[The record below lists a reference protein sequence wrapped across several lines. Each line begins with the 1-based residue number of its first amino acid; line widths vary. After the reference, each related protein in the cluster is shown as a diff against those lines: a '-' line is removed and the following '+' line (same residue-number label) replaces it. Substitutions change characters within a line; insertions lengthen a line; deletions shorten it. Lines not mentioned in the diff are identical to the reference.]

1 MGGGDAYPQ
10 QDYRIVIIVPAMNIE
25 GAICRLRALEPQDID
40 VMYGWE
46 NDTDLW
52 RVSGTMAPFSRHS
65 LMRFIE
71 EQQYDIYASRQ
82 QRFVIEVD
90 VDGEAKAVGAIDLFD
105 FDPQNLRAGV
115 GIVISAEYRKLGYA
129 KDALCTLATYA
140 KDVLRMHQLWC
151 SIGADNDA
159 SIRLFQGAGFV
170 ECGCRREWILT
181 ADGAIDEILMQKIL
195 R

>member
-1 MGGGDAYPQ
+1 
-10 QDYRIVIIVPAMNIE
+10 MNIE

-82 QRFVIEVD
+82 QRLVIEAD

-115 GIVISAEYRKLGYA
+115 GIVVSAEYRQAGYA
-129 KDALCTLATYA
+129 KDALRTLATYV
-140 KDVLRMHQLWC
+140 KNVLHMHQLWC

>member
-1 MGGGDAYPQ
+1 
-10 QDYRIVIIVPAMNIE
+10 MNIE

-82 QRFVIEVD
+82 QRFVIEAD
-90 VDGEAKAVGAIDLFD
+90 VDGEARAVGAIDLFD

-115 GIVISAEYRKLGYA
+115 GIVISAEYRQAGYA
-129 KDALCTLATYA
+129 KDALRTLATYV
-140 KDVLRMHQLWC
+140 KNVLHMHQLWC

-159 SIRLFQGAGFV
+159 SIRLFQSIGFV
-170 ECGCRREWILT
+170 ECGCRREWIIT

>member
-1 MGGGDAYPQ
+1 
-10 QDYRIVIIVPAMNIE
+10 MNIE

-82 QRFVIEVD
+82 QRFVIEAD
-90 VDGEAKAVGAIDLFD
+90 VDGEARAVGAIDLFD

-129 KDALCTLATYA
+129 KDALNILEHYA
-140 KDVLRMHQLWC
+140 KDVLHLHQLWC
-151 SIGADNDA
+151 GIGADNQA

-170 ECGCRREWILT
+170 ECGRRREWILT

-195 R
+195 

>member
-1 MGGGDAYPQ
+1 
-10 QDYRIVIIVPAMNIE
+10 MNIE
-25 GAICRLRALEPQDID
+25 GAICRLRALEPQDVD
-40 VMYGWE
+40 VLYSWE
-46 NDTDLW
+46 NDTALW
-52 RVSGTMAPFSRHS
+52 RVSGTMAPFS
-65 LMRFIE
+65 LIRFID

-82 QRFVIEVD
+82 QRLIIETDIDNQPV
-90 VDGEAKAVGAIDLFD
+90 VVGAIDLFD

-115 GIVISAEYRKLGYA
+115 GVVISAEHRERGYA

-140 KDVLRMHQLWC
+140 KVVLHLHQLWC
-151 SIGADNDA
+151 GIGADNKA

-170 ECGCRREWILT
+170 ECGRRREWILT

>member
-1 MGGGDAYPQ
+1 
-10 QDYRIVIIVPAMNIE
+10 MNIE
-25 GAICRLRALEPQDID
+25 GAICRLRALEPQDVD
-40 VMYGWE
+40 VLYSWE
-46 NDTDLW
+46 NDTALW

-65 LMRFIE
+65 LMRFID

-82 QRFVIEVD
+82 QRFVIEAD
-90 VDGEAKAVGAIDLFD
+90 VDGEARAVGAIDLFD

-115 GIVISAEYRKLGYA
+115 GVVVSAEHRERGYA
-129 KDALCTLATYA
+129 KDALNILERYA
-140 KDVLRMHQLWC
+140 KEVLHLHQLWC
-151 SIGADNDA
+151 GIGADNKA

-170 ECGCRREWILT
+170 ECGRRREWILT

>member
-1 MGGGDAYPQ
+1 
-10 QDYRIVIIVPAMNIE
+10 MNIE

-82 QRFVIEVD
+82 QRLVIEAD
-90 VDGEAKAVGAIDLFD
+90 VDGEARAVGAIDLFD

-115 GIVISAEYRKLGYA
+115 GIVISAECRKLGYA
-129 KDALCTLATYA
+129 KDALRTLATYV
-140 KDVLRMHQLWC
+140 KNVLHMHQLWC

>member
-1 MGGGDAYPQ
+1 
-10 QDYRIVIIVPAMNIE
+10 MNIE

-82 QRFVIEVD
+82 QRLVIEAD

-115 GIVISAEYRKLGYA
+115 GIVISAEYRQAGYA
-129 KDALCTLATYA
+129 KDALCTLATYV
-140 KDVLRMHQLWC
+140 KDVLHMHQLWC

-159 SIRLFQGAGFV
+159 SIRLFQSIGFV
-170 ECGCRREWILT
+170 ECGRRREWILT
-181 ADGAIDEILMQKIL
+181 ADGAIYEILMQKIL

>member
-1 MGGGDAYPQ
+1 
-10 QDYRIVIIVPAMNIE
+10 MNIE

-82 QRFVIEVD
+82 QRLVIEVD
-90 VDGEAKAVGAIDLFD
+90 VDGEAMAVGAIDLFD

-115 GIVISAEYRKLGYA
+115 GIVISAEYRQTGYA
-129 KDALCTLATYA
+129 KDALRTLATYV
-140 KDVLRMHQLWC
+140 KDVLHMHQLWC

-159 SIRLFQGAGFV
+159 SIRLFRGAGFV
-170 ECGCRREWILT
+170 E
-181 ADGAIDEILMQKIL
+181 
-195 R
+195 

>member
-1 MGGGDAYPQ
+1 
-10 QDYRIVIIVPAMNIE
+10 MNIE

-65 LMRFIE
+65 LMHFIE

-82 QRFVIEVD
+82 QRFVIEAD
-90 VDGEAKAVGAIDLFD
+90 VDGEARAVGAIDLFD

-115 GIVISAEYRKLGYA
+115 GIVISAEYRQAGYA
-129 KDALCTLATYA
+129 KDALRTLATYV
-140 KDVLRMHQLWC
+140 KNVLHMHQLWC

-170 ECGCRREWILT
+170 ECGRRREWILT

>member
-1 MGGGDAYPQ
+1 
-10 QDYRIVIIVPAMNIE
+10 MNIE

-40 VMYGWE
+40 VLYSWE
-46 NDTDLW
+46 NDTALW

-82 QRFVIEVD
+82 QRLVIETDIDNQPV
-90 VDGEAKAVGAIDLFD
+90 VVGAIDLFD

-129 KDALCTLATYA
+129 KDALCTLATYV
-140 KDVLRMHQLWC
+140 KNVLHMHQLWC
-151 SIGADNDA
+151 SIGADNKA
-159 SIRLFQGAGFV
+159 SIRLFQDAGFV
-170 ECGCRREWILT
+170 ECGRRREWILT

>member
-1 MGGGDAYPQ
+1 
-10 QDYRIVIIVPAMNIE
+10 MNIE
-25 GAICRLRALEPQDID
+25 GAICRLRALEPQDVD
-40 VMYGWE
+40 VLYSWE
-46 NDTDLW
+46 NDTALW

-65 LMRFIE
+65 LMRFID

-82 QRFVIEVD
+82 QRLIIETDIDNQPV
-90 VDGEAKAVGAIDLFD
+90 VVGAIDLFD

-115 GIVISAEYRKLGYA
+115 GVVISAEYRERGYA
-129 KDALCTLATYA
+129 KDALNILEYYA
-140 KDVLRMHQLWC
+140 KVVLHLHQLWC

-170 ECGCRREWILT
+170 ECGRRREWILT
-181 ADGAIDEILMQKIL
+181 SKGSIDEILMQKIL

>member
-1 MGGGDAYPQ
+1 
-10 QDYRIVIIVPAMNIE
+10 MNIE

-71 EQQYDIYASRQ
+71 EQQYDIYTSRQ
-82 QRFVIEVD
+82 QRLVIEAD
-90 VDGEAKAVGAIDLFD
+90 VNGEAKAVGAIDLFD

-115 GIVISAEYRKLGYA
+115 GIVISAEYRQAGYA
-129 KDALCTLATYA
+129 KDALRTLATYA

-151 SIGADNDA
+151 SIGADNYA
-159 SIRLFQGAGFV
+159 SIRLFRGAGFV

>member
-1 MGGGDAYPQ
+1 
-10 QDYRIVIIVPAMNIE
+10 MNIE
-25 GAICRLRALEPQDID
+25 GAICRLRALEPQDVDVLYSWEID
-40 VMYGWE
+40 
-46 NDTDLW
+46 TALW

-82 QRFVIEVD
+82 QRFVIEAD

-115 GIVISAEYRKLGYA
+115 GIVISAEYRQAGYA
-129 KDALCTLATYA
+129 KDALRTLATYV
-140 KDVLRMHQLWC
+140 KNVLHMHQLWC

-170 ECGCRREWILT
+170 ECGRRREWILT

>member
-1 MGGGDAYPQ
+1 
-10 QDYRIVIIVPAMNIE
+10 MNIE
-25 GAICRLRALEPQDID
+25 GAICRLRALEPQDVD
-40 VMYGWE
+40 VLYSWE
-46 NDTDLW
+46 NDTALW

-82 QRFVIEVD
+82 QRLVIETDIDNQPV
-90 VDGEAKAVGAIDLFD
+90 VVGAIDLFD

-129 KDALCTLATYA
+129 KDALCTLATYV
-140 KDVLRMHQLWC
+140 KNVLHLHQLWC

-159 SIRLFQGAGFV
+159 SIRLFQSIGFV
-170 ECGCRREWILT
+170 ECGRRREWILT

>member
-1 MGGGDAYPQ
+1 
-10 QDYRIVIIVPAMNIE
+10 MNIE
-25 GAICRLRALEPQDID
+25 GAICRLRALEPQDVD
-40 VMYGWE
+40 VLYSLE
-46 NDTDLW
+46 NDTALW

-82 QRFVIEVD
+82 QRLIIETDIDNLPV
-90 VDGEAKAVGAIDLFD
+90 VVGAIDLFD

-115 GIVISAEYRKLGYA
+115 GVVISAEHRGCGYA
-129 KDALCTLATYA
+129 KDALNILEYYA
-140 KDVLRMHQLWC
+140 KVVLHLHQLWC
-151 SIGADNDA
+151 GIGADNKA

-170 ECGCRREWILT
+170 ECGRRREWILT

>member
-1 MGGGDAYPQ
+1 
-10 QDYRIVIIVPAMNIE
+10 MNIE
-25 GAICRLRALEPQDID
+25 GAICRLRALEPQDVD
-40 VMYGWE
+40 VLYSLE
-46 NDTDLW
+46 NDTALW

-82 QRFVIEVD
+82 QRLVIETDIDNQPIV
-90 VDGEAKAVGAIDLFD
+90 VGAIDLFD

-151 SIGADNDA
+151 GIGADNKA

-170 ECGCRREWILT
+170 ECGRRREWILT

>member
-1 MGGGDAYPQ
+1 
-10 QDYRIVIIVPAMNIE
+10 
-25 GAICRLRALEPQDID
+25 
-40 VMYGWE
+40 
-46 NDTDLW
+46 
-52 RVSGTMAPFSRHS
+52 MAPFSRHS

-82 QRFVIEVD
+82 QRLVIEVD
-90 VDGEAKAVGAIDLFD
+90 VDGAARAVGAIDLFD

-115 GIVISAEYRKLGYA
+115 GIVISAEYRQAGYA
-129 KDALCTLATYA
+129 KDALRTLATYA
-140 KDVLRMHQLWC
+140 KDVLHMHQLWC

-159 SIRLFQGAGFV
+159 SIRLFRGAGFV

-181 ADGAIDEILMQKIL
+181 ADGAIDEILMQRIL

>member
-1 MGGGDAYPQ
+1 
-10 QDYRIVIIVPAMNIE
+10 MNIE
-25 GAICRLRALEPQDID
+25 GAICRLRALEPQDVD
-40 VMYGWE
+40 VLYSLE
-46 NDTDLW
+46 NDTALW

-82 QRFVIEVD
+82 QRFVIEAD

-115 GIVISAEYRKLGYA
+115 GIVISAEYRQAGYA
-129 KDALCTLATYA
+129 KDALRTLATYV
-140 KDVLRMHQLWC
+140 KNVLHMHQLWC

-170 ECGCRREWILT
+170 ECGRRREWILT

>member
-1 MGGGDAYPQ
+1 
-10 QDYRIVIIVPAMNIE
+10 MNIE
-25 GAICRLRALEPQDID
+25 GVICRLRALEPQDVD
-40 VMYGWE
+40 VLYSWE
-46 NDTDLW
+46 NDTALW

-82 QRFVIEVD
+82 QRLVIEAD
-90 VDGEAKAVGAIDLFD
+90 VDGEARAVGAIDLFD

-115 GIVISAEYRKLGYA
+115 GVVISAEHRERGYA
-129 KDALCTLATYA
+129 KDALNILERYA
-140 KDVLRMHQLWC
+140 KQVLHLHQLWC
-151 SIGADNDA
+151 GIGADNKA

-170 ECGCRREWILT
+170 ECGRRREWILT

>member
-1 MGGGDAYPQ
+1 
-10 QDYRIVIIVPAMNIE
+10 MNIE
-25 GAICRLRALEPQDID
+25 GVICRLRALEPQDVD
-40 VMYGWE
+40 VLYSWE
-46 NDTDLW
+46 NDTALW

-82 QRFVIEVD
+82 QRLVIEAD
-90 VDGEAKAVGAIDLFD
+90 VDGEARAVGAIDLFD

-115 GIVISAEYRKLGYA
+115 GVVVSVEHRERGYA
-129 KDALCTLATYA
+129 KDALNILERYA
-140 KDVLRMHQLWC
+140 KEVLCMHQLWC

-170 ECGCRREWILT
+170 ECGRRREWILT

>member
-1 MGGGDAYPQ
+1 
-10 QDYRIVIIVPAMNIE
+10 MNIE
-25 GAICRLRALEPQDID
+25 GAICRLRALEPQDVD
-40 VMYGWE
+40 VLYSLE
-46 NDTDLW
+46 NDTGLW

-82 QRFVIEVD
+82 QRLVIEAD
-90 VDGEAKAVGAIDLFD
+90 VDGEARAVGAIDLFD

-115 GIVISAEYRKLGYA
+115 GVVISAEHRERGYA
-129 KDALCTLATYA
+129 KDALNILERYA
-140 KDVLRMHQLWC
+140 KQVLHLHQLWC
-151 SIGADNDA
+151 GIGADNKA

-170 ECGCRREWILT
+170 ECGRRREWILT

>member
-1 MGGGDAYPQ
+1 
-10 QDYRIVIIVPAMNIE
+10 MNIE

-82 QRFVIEVD
+82 QRLAIEAD

-115 GIVISAEYRKLGYA
+115 GIVISAEYRQAGYA
-129 KDALCTLATYA
+129 KDALRTLATYV
-140 KDVLRMHQLWC
+140 KNVLHMHQLWC

>member
-1 MGGGDAYPQ
+1 
-10 QDYRIVIIVPAMNIE
+10 MNIE

-82 QRFVIEVD
+82 QRLVIEAD
-90 VDGEAKAVGAIDLFD
+90 VDGEARAVGAIDLFD

-115 GIVISAEYRKLGYA
+115 GIVISAEYRQAGYA
-129 KDALCTLATYA
+129 KDALRTLATYA

-159 SIRLFQGAGFV
+159 SIRLFRGAGFV

>member
-1 MGGGDAYPQ
+1 
-10 QDYRIVIIVPAMNIE
+10 MNIE
-25 GAICRLRALEPQDID
+25 GAICRLRALEPQDVD
-40 VMYGWE
+40 VLYSWE
-46 NDTDLW
+46 NDTALW

-82 QRFVIEVD
+82 QRFVIEAD
-90 VDGEAKAVGAIDLFD
+90 VDGEARAVGAIDLFD

-115 GIVISAEYRKLGYA
+115 GVVVSAEHRERGYA
-129 KDALCTLATYA
+129 KDALNILERYA
-140 KDVLRMHQLWC
+140 KDVLHLHQLWC
-151 SIGADNDA
+151 GIGADNQA

-170 ECGCRREWILT
+170 ECGRRREWILT

>member
-1 MGGGDAYPQ
+1 
-10 QDYRIVIIVPAMNIE
+10 MNIE
-25 GAICRLRALEPQDID
+25 GAICRLRALEPQDVD
-40 VMYGWE
+40 VLYSWE
-46 NDTDLW
+46 NDTALW

-82 QRFVIEVD
+82 QRLIIETDIDNLPV
-90 VDGEAKAVGAIDLFD
+90 VVGAIDLFD

-115 GIVISAEYRKLGYA
+115 GVVVSAEHRERGYA
-129 KDALCTLATYA
+129 KDALNILERYA
-140 KDVLRMHQLWC
+140 KQVLHLHQLWC
-151 SIGADNDA
+151 GIGADNKA

-170 ECGCRREWILT
+170 ECGRRREWILT
-181 ADGAIDEILMQKIL
+181 ADGAIDEILKQKIL

>member
-1 MGGGDAYPQ
+1 
-10 QDYRIVIIVPAMNIE
+10 MNIE
-25 GAICRLRALEPQDID
+25 GVICRLRALEPQDVD
-40 VMYGWE
+40 VLYSWE
-46 NDTDLW
+46 NDTGLW

-82 QRFVIEVD
+82 QRLVIETDIDNQPV
-90 VDGEAKAVGAIDLFD
+90 VVGAIDLFD

-115 GIVISAEYRKLGYA
+115 GVVISAEYRERGYA
-129 KDALCTLATYA
+129 KDALNILERYATQ
-140 KDVLRMHQLWC
+140 VLHLYQLWC
-151 SIGADNDA
+151 GIGADNKA
-159 SIRLFQGAGFV
+159 SIRLFQSAGFV
-170 ECGCRREWILT
+170 ECGRRREWILT

>member
-1 MGGGDAYPQ
+1 
-10 QDYRIVIIVPAMNIE
+10 MNIE
-25 GAICRLRALEPQDID
+25 GAICRLRALEPQDVD
-40 VMYGWE
+40 VLYSWE
-46 NDTDLW
+46 NDTALW

-65 LMRFIE
+65 LMHFIE

-82 QRFVIEVD
+82 QRLVIEAD
-90 VDGEAKAVGAIDLFD
+90 VDGEARAVGAIDLFD

-115 GIVISAEYRKLGYA
+115 GVVVSVEHRERGYA
-129 KDALCTLATYA
+129 KDALNILERYATQ
-140 KDVLRMHQLWC
+140 VLHLHQLWC
-151 SIGADNDA
+151 GIGADNKA

-170 ECGCRREWILT
+170 ECGRRREWILT

>member
-1 MGGGDAYPQ
+1 
-10 QDYRIVIIVPAMNIE
+10 MNIE

-65 LMRFIE
+65 LMRFID

-82 QRFVIEVD
+82 QRLVIEAD
-90 VDGEAKAVGAIDLFD
+90 VDGEPRAVGAIDLFD

-115 GIVISAEYRKLGYA
+115 GIVISSEYRQAGYA
-129 KDALCTLATYA
+129 KDALRTLATYV
-140 KDVLRMHQLWC
+140 KDVLHMHQLWC

-170 ECGCRREWILT
+170 ECGRRREWILT
-181 ADGAIDEILMQKIL
+181 SEGAIDEILMQKIL

>member
-1 MGGGDAYPQ
+1 
-10 QDYRIVIIVPAMNIE
+10 MNIE
-25 GAICRLRALEPQDID
+25 GAICRLRALEPQDVD
-40 VMYGWE
+40 VLYSWE
-46 NDTDLW
+46 NDTALW

-82 QRFVIEVD
+82 QRFVIEAD
-90 VDGEAKAVGAIDLFD
+90 VDGEARAVGAIDLFD

-115 GIVISAEYRKLGYA
+115 GVVVSAEHRERGYA
-129 KDALCTLATYA
+129 KDALNILERYA

-151 SIGADNDA
+151 GIGADNKA

-170 ECGCRREWILT
+170 ECGRRREWILT

>member
-1 MGGGDAYPQ
+1 
-10 QDYRIVIIVPAMNIE
+10 MNIE

-82 QRFVIEVD
+82 QRLVIEAD
-90 VDGEAKAVGAIDLFD
+90 VDGEARVVGAIDLFD
-105 FDPQNLRAGV
+105 FEPQNLRAGV
-115 GIVISAEYRKLGYA
+115 GIVISAEYRQAGYA
-129 KDALCTLATYA
+129 KDALCALATYV
-140 KDVLRMHQLWC
+140 KEVLHMHQLWC

-170 ECGCRREWILT
+170 ECGRRREWILT
-181 ADGAIDEILMQKIL
+181 SEGAIDEILMQKIL

>member
-1 MGGGDAYPQ
+1 
-10 QDYRIVIIVPAMNIE
+10 MNIE
-25 GAICRLRALEPQDID
+25 GAICRLRALEPQDVD
-40 VMYGWE
+40 VLYSLE
-46 NDTDLW
+46 NDTGLW

-82 QRFVIEVD
+82 QRFVIEAD
-90 VDGEAKAVGAIDLFD
+90 VDGEARAVGAIDLFD
-105 FDPQNLRAGV
+105 FDPQSLRAGV
-115 GIVISAEYRKLGYA
+115 GVVISAEYRERGYA
-129 KDALCTLATYA
+129 KDALNILEYYA

-151 SIGADNDA
+151 SIGADNKA

-170 ECGCRREWILT
+170 ECGRRREWILT

>member
-1 MGGGDAYPQ
+1 
-10 QDYRIVIIVPAMNIE
+10 MNIE
-25 GAICRLRALEPQDID
+25 GAICRLRALEPQDVD
-40 VMYGWE
+40 VLYSWE
-46 NDTDLW
+46 NDTALW

-82 QRFVIEVD
+82 QRFVIEAD

-115 GIVISAEYRKLGYA
+115 GIVISAEYRQAGYA
-129 KDALCTLATYA
+129 KDALRTLATYV
-140 KDVLRMHQLWC
+140 KNVLHMHQLWC

-170 ECGCRREWILT
+170 ECGRRREWILT

>member
-1 MGGGDAYPQ
+1 
-10 QDYRIVIIVPAMNIE
+10 MNIE

-82 QRFVIEVD
+82 QRFVIEAD
-90 VDGEAKAVGAIDLFD
+90 VDGEARAVGAIDLFD

-115 GIVISAEYRKLGYA
+115 GIVISAEYRQTGYA
-129 KDALCTLATYA
+129 KDALCTLATYV
-140 KDVLRMHQLWC
+140 KDVLHMHQLWC

-159 SIRLFQGAGFV
+159 SIRLFQSIGFV
-170 ECGCRREWILT
+170 ECGCRREWIIT

>member
-1 MGGGDAYPQ
+1 
-10 QDYRIVIIVPAMNIE
+10 MNIE

-65 LMRFIE
+65 LMRFID

-82 QRFVIEVD
+82 QRLIIETDIDNQPV
-90 VDGEAKAVGAIDLFD
+90 VVGAIDLFD

-115 GIVISAEYRKLGYA
+115 GIVISAEYRQAGYA
-129 KDALCTLATYA
+129 KDALRTLATYV
-140 KDVLRMHQLWC
+140 KNVLHLHQLWC
-151 SIGADNDA
+151 GIGADNNA

>member
-1 MGGGDAYPQ
+1 
-10 QDYRIVIIVPAMNIE
+10 MNIE

-82 QRFVIEVD
+82 QRLVIEVD
-90 VDGEAKAVGAIDLFD
+90 VDGEAMAVGAIDLFD

-115 GIVISAEYRKLGYA
+115 GIVISAEYRQTGYA
-129 KDALCTLATYA
+129 KDALRTLATYV
-140 KDVLRMHQLWC
+140 KDVLHMHQLWC

-159 SIRLFQGAGFV
+159 SIRLFRGAGFV
-170 ECGCRREWILT
+170 ECGRRREWILT